1 MKILLAV
8 DFSQIGREVAFR
20 GYHYAQQL
28 GAEVTFLHVVSAI
41 SNFVESYNLHF
52 FITPEARST
61 EAKVKEAARVQ
72 LRHLIDDVRGHYSDM
87 PEPRWDERVEVAGSP
102 GSEIIR
108 ISEAEHYDVII
119 IGNKGYSTVER
130 VLLGS
135 TALKVINSA
144 KCSVW
149 LYRHTDYVTH
159 EAPADEPLS
168 EKIWD
173 NKDPLPSI

>member
-1 MKILLAV
+1 MRILLAV

-28 GAEVTFLHVVSAI
+28 GAKVTFLHVVASL
-41 SNFVESYNLHF
+41 SNVVESYNLHF
-52 FITPEARST
+52 FITPEARAT
-61 EAKVKEAARVQ
+61 ENKVKAAATEE
-72 LRHLIDDVRGHYSDM
+72 LKKLIDDVRGHYHDM
-87 PEPRWDERVEVAGSP
+87 PEPDWDYRVEIAQSP
-102 GSEIIR
+102 GSEIIKV
-108 ISEAEHYDVII
+108 SDDDKYDVIM

-149 LYRHTDYVTH
+149 LYRHTDYDVPQPPKH
-159 EAPADEPLS
+159 EPES